1 MESEKLDNT
10 SYILDTLL
18 QKSVA
23 KQQTYTTTLEQFLS
37 LKKVMKFLINNYKKQ
52 LKTYNKKIGLHFSEN
67 GVFEA
72 KMQVAG
78 DMIVF
83 NMHSNVFAFNS
94 DHWIWQHDYVKA
106 NNTNAYC
113 GVINVYNFLADS
125 FKYKRMGDYGY
136 IIARIFINRE
146 GHYFLEGNPDFGSF
160 NNDFGKKPLDMS
172 LSREIV
178 QTIIQYSLEVDLLI
192 PPLEN
197 VQLATVEQMFSQMD
211 KPKVKTGKP
220 LGFQSNSQRENLK
233 NNT

>member
-1 MESEKLDNT
+1 MENGKLDNT

-18 QKSVA
+18 QKSIA
-23 KQQTYTTTLEQFLS
+23 KQETYLATLEHFMTF
-37 LKKVMKFLINNYKKQ
+37 KKVMKFLIGNYKKQ
-52 LKTYNKKIGLHFSEN
+52 IKGHTSKINLSFSEN

-83 NMHSNVFAFNS
+83 NMHTNIFAF
-94 DHWIWQHDYVKA
+94 DDKHWIWENEYVKED
-106 NNTNAYC
+106 NSNGYC

-125 FKYKRMGDYGY
+125 FKYKRLGDYGY

-160 NNDFGKKPLDMS
+160 NKDFGTNKLDMS
-172 LSREIV
+172 TIREII
-178 QTIIQYSLEVDLLI
+178 QLIIQYSLEVDLLV

-197 VQLATVEQMFSQMD
+197 IQLATVEQMLINMD
-211 KPKVKTGKP
+211 KPKVNTGKP
-220 LGFQSNSQRENLK
+220 LGFQSNLH
-233 NNT
+233 NNQD